1 MFALN
6 LLKPARLGGQRLA
19 LSALALSLLAGCAGT
34 PPRSVKS
41 LNDPDHEAVQ
51 RMREVAAAESMKL
64 LANQEMIQRE
74 MRRETPAPELK
85 PQEPKFDPLE
95 GKLITVAMSK
105 ASISQILA
113 AFADS
118 AKINLIVDP
127 AVIREGMLSDM
138 YLRGVSLR
146 EAFAEVLRSYDVSGE
161 IKGNTL
167 RVALNEEKFFSLDFL
182 NTTTNLDM
190 STGGNVFG
198 GGNAGSNALRGN
210 LSLSGAGGT
219 KTDPYAE
226 IEGAIKAI
234 LGENQRR
241 TPTSNFA
248 PSASSPQALAAT
260 APGAGGVAGG
270 NAQPAAPSMFN
281 AALDLAEGE
290 KSDSAFSLNKMTGT
304 LYVKARPAKMRAIEK
319 MLARAQGMLRKQVY
333 IEAQLIDVQLSD
345 NFEFGVDWS
354 ILRGQLAAN
363 FGATPMA
370 LASTTSTLTNAGNAF
385 PTRTVTIPSQ
395 FVGSQ
400 NGQSLGIGYQGSTSG
415 VVINALR
422 SFGNLRVL
430 SNPNVQ
436 VRNGTPALLSVGS
449 SYRYVART
457 TSSQTAPGGG
467 ATTTTSDV
475 QTDSVFSGVMV
486 GVLPFMRED
495 GRIELLVNPMQSD
508 VDQKSLQLVAV
519 NDTNRVTLP
528 VVSYKGLTTTLN
540 VGDGD
545 VVVIGGL
552 IDQRTS
558 GSDKGA
564 PGVSDV
570 PLFGKLFGN
579 QADSHASRE
588 LVVVLRVRVL

>member
-6 LLKPARLGGQRLA
+6 PLKSARSGGQRLA
-19 LSALALSLLAGCAGT
+19 LSALMLSLLAGCASS
-34 PPRSVKS
+34 PPRSIKS
-41 LNDPDHEAVQ
+41 LADAENETVQ

-74 MRRETPAPELK
+74 MRRETPPPELK
-85 PQEPKFDPLE
+85 PVEPKFDPLE
-95 GKLITVAMSK
+95 GKLINVAMSK
-105 ASISQILA
+105 ATISQILA

-146 EAFAEVLRSYDVSGE
+146 EGFSEVLRSYDVNGE

-167 RVALNEEKFFSLDFL
+167 RVTLNEEKFFSLDFL

-198 GGNAGSNALRGN
+198 GGTAGSNALRGN
-210 LSLSGAGGT
+210 LSLNGAGGT
-219 KTDPYAE
+219 KSDPYAE
-226 IEGAIKAI
+226 VEAAVKAI
-234 LGENQRR
+234 LGDNLRR
-241 TPTSNFA
+241 N
-248 PSASSPQALAAT
+248 QALAVA
-260 APGAGGVAGG
+260 APPAAPQPVPGAGGVTQPAPL
-270 NAQPAAPSMFN
+270 AQPAQPSLMN
-281 AALDLAEGE
+281 AGLDLAEGE
-290 KSDSAFSLNKMTGT
+290 KGDAAYSLNKMTGT
-304 LYVKARPAKMRAIEK
+304 LYVKARPSKMRAIEK

-354 ILRGQLAAN
+354 VLRGQLAAN

-370 LASTTSTLTNAGNAF
+370 LASSTGTLTNAGSAF
-385 PTRTVTIPSQ
+385 PSRTVTIPSQ
-395 FVGSQ
+395 FIGSQ
-400 NGQSLGIGYQGSTSG
+400 NGQSLGVGYQGSTSG
-415 VVINALR
+415 IVINALR

-449 SYRYVART
+449 SYRYVSRT
-457 TSSQTAPGGG
+457 SSSQTAPGGG

-519 NDTNRVTLP
+519 NETNRVTLP

-558 GSDKGA
+558 GTDRGA

-579 QADSHASRE
+579 QADTHSSRE